1 VINLQI
7 YRLKY
12 LAVLTRKALAM
23 NKFTYYLTESKPN
36 MMKRLIIA
44 LLLGLS
50 FLAPAQFTF
59 GSIET
64 STSVRKDIVV
74 YITRTGAKYHVS
86 SCRYL
91 RQSKIKT
98 TKKTA
103 MKDGYSACKV
113 CAP

>member
-1 VINLQI
+1 
-7 YRLKY
+7 
-12 LAVLTRKALAM
+12 M
-23 NKFTYYLTESKPN
+23 NKFTYYLTEPKQD

-50 FLAPAQFTF
+50 FLAPAQLTF
-59 GSIET
+59 GSTET
-64 STSVRKDIVV
+64 ATSIPKDVVV

-103 MKDGYSACKV
+103 QNDGYSACKV
-113 CAP
+113 CRP